1 MGTPKVH
8 TSRKSTIIGL
18 VGLVA
23 MTTYAV
29 VGTMQILVWNP
40 LAAVPGA
47 SLDDIH
53 RRLGS
58 TGGSLGQPV
67 VLAWA
72 VIGVVLAALV
82 LALARRLPATPPTA
96 ILAAVL
102 WLVGLGA
109 PSHFA
114 ASFGAGLSLADGYG
128 ISGAAYAP
136 WGGVLYLVSTAAFLG
151 LIALLTITLY
161 TTLTARRAERR
172 HAPTELPG

>member
-1 MGTPKVH
+1 MGIPEAH
-8 TSRKSTIIGL
+8 RSRQSTVIGLIGL
-18 VGLVA
+18 VTV
-23 MTTYAV
+23 TTYAV
-29 VGTMQILVWNP
+29 AGTMQILVWNP

-72 VIGVVLAALV
+72 AIGVVLAGIV

-109 PSHFA
+109 PSHWA
-114 ASFGAGLSLADGYG
+114 VAFGAGLSLADGYG
-128 ISGAAYAP
+128 ISGATYAP
-136 WGGVLYLVSTAAFLG
+136 WAGVLYLVSTAALVG
-151 LIALLTITLY
+151 LIALIATTLCAA
-161 TTLTARRAERR
+161 LTARRNGRR
-172 HAPTELPG
+172 PTST